1 MKKNRKKVILYIIG
15 AVILTGLIL
24 WAFLPSPVEVDL
36 QQAQKGRLLV
46 TVDEEGETRAKDRF
60 VVSSPVSGRLTRIQ
74 LKEGDPVG
82 LNQAVAVIYPLPL
95 GKRESTEI
103 RARLQAAEA
112 THREA
117 EILIKQTQLNLEKF
131 RRERQRTEHL
141 QNNGLATRQELEL
154 ARDAEKLR
162 NEELDAAKMK
172 AQAAA
177 FEVKAIRSGLISL
190 EGEKGEIQII
200 SVRSPVAGR
209 VLKVMEKSE
218 QVVAPGTPLIV
229 LGNPNQLEVVIDLL
243 TTEAVKVK
251 PGDTVLLE
259 NWGGD
264 HPLQAKVRLVEPW
277 GFTKVSALGVEEK
290 RVNVIADFVD
300 PSTSLGDGFRI
311 EARIIIWKGEGILKI
326 PASALFRV
334 GSGWAVFVNQEG
346 RAKRRE
352 VGLGR
357 QGTFEVEIQKGLK
370 EGEEVIIHP
379 SNQIKDGL
387 RIVKRKT

>member
-1 MKKNRKKVILYIIG
+1 M
-15 AVILTGLIL
+15 
-24 WAFLPSPVEVDL
+24 
-36 QQAQKGRLLV
+36 V
-46 TVDEEGETRAKDRF
+46 T
-60 VVSSPVSGRLTRIQ
+60 Q
-74 LKEGDPVG
+74 
-82 LNQAVAVIYPLPL
+82 
-95 GKRESTEI
+95 
-103 RARLQAAEA
+103 
-112 THREA
+112 
-117 EILIKQTQLNLEKF
+117 
-131 RRERQRTEHL
+131 
-141 QNNGLATRQELEL
+141 QELEL

-162 NEELDAAKMK
+162 SEELEAVKLK

-177 FEVKAIRSGLISL
+177 FEVKAIRAGLL
-190 EGEKGEIQII
+190 ALQDEKGEPQII

-209 VLKVMEKSE
+209 VLKVMEKNE
-218 QVVAPGTPLIV
+218 QVVAPGTPLLV
-229 LGNPNQLEVVIDLL
+229 LGNPSQLEVVIDLL

-251 PGDTVLLE
+251 PGHTVLLE

-264 HPLQAKVRLVEPW
+264 QPLKASVRLVEPW

-300 PSTSLGDGFRI
+300 PPTSLGDGFRV
-311 EARIIIWKGEGILKI
+311 EARIIVWKGEEVLKI

-334 GSGWAVFVNQEG
+334 GQGWAIFVNQEG

-352 VGLGR
+352 VGVGR
-357 QGTFEVEIQKGLK
+357 QGAFEVEIKKGLK

>member
-1 MKKNRKKVILYIIG
+1 M
-15 AVILTGLIL
+15 
-24 WAFLPSPVEVDL
+24 
-36 QQAQKGRLLV
+36 V

-82 LNQAVAVIYPLPL
+82 LNQTVAVIHPLPL

-112 THREA
+112 LHREA
-117 EILIKQTQLNLEKF
+117 EVLIRQAQLNFEKF
-131 RRERQRTEHL
+131 RRERQRTEQL
-141 QNNGLATRQELEL
+141 QKNGLATQQELEL

-162 NEELDAAKMK
+162 GEELDAVKMK

-177 FEVKAIRSGLISL
+177 FEVKAIRAGLMSL
-190 EGEKGEIQII
+190 EEEKGEPKII
-200 SVRSPVAGR
+200 SVRSPAAGR
-209 VLKVMEKSE
+209 VLKVMEKNE
-218 QVVAPGTPLIV
+218 QVVAPGTPLLV
-229 LGNPNQLEVVIDLL
+229 LGNPSQLEVVIDLL

-251 PGDTVLLE
+251 PGHTVLLD

-264 HPLQAKVRLVEPW
+264 QPLQARVRLVEPW

-300 PSTSLGDGFRI
+300 PPTSLGDGFRV

-334 GSGWAVFVNQEG
+334 GQGWAVFVHQDG
-346 RAKRRE
+346 RARRRE
-352 VGLGR
+352 VGVGR
-357 QGTFEVEIQKGLK
+357 QGAFEVEIQKGLK

-379 SNQIKDGL
+379 SNQIKEGL

>member
-1 MKKNRKKVILYIIG
+1 MMKKNKRKTF
-15 AVILTGLIL
+15 LTIFLALIL
-24 WAFLPSPVEVDL
+24 LGVVVWVMIPSPLEVDL
-36 QQAQKGRLLV
+36 QSSQKGMLMV

-82 LNQAVAVIYPLPL
+82 LNQTVAVIHPLPL

-103 RARLQAAEA
+103 RARLQAAQA
-112 THREA
+112 LHREA
-117 EILIKQTQLNLEKF
+117 EILIRQTQLNLEKF
-131 RRERQRTEHL
+131 RRERQRTEQLHK
-141 QNNGLATRQELEL
+141 NGLITHQELEL

-162 NEELDAAKMK
+162 IEEFDAAKMK

-177 FEVKAIRSGLISL
+177 FEIKAIRSGLISL
-190 EGEKGEIQII
+190 EEGKGEPKII

-209 VLKVMEKSE
+209 VLKVMEKNE
-218 QVVAPGTPLIV
+218 QVVVPGTPLLV
-229 LGNPNQLEVVIDLL
+229 LGNPSQLEVVIDLL

-251 PGDTVLLE
+251 TGNTVLLE

-264 HPLQAKVRLVEPW
+264 QPLQARVRLVEPW

-300 PSTSLGDGFRI
+300 PSTSLGDGFRV

-334 GSGWAVFVNQEG
+334 GQSRAVFVHQDG

-352 VGLGR
+352 VEVGR
-357 QGTFEVEIQKGLK
+357 QGAFEVEIQKGLK
-370 EGEEVIIHP
+370 EGEEVVIHP
-379 SNQIKDGL
+379 SNQIREGL
-387 RIVKRKT
+387 RIVKR